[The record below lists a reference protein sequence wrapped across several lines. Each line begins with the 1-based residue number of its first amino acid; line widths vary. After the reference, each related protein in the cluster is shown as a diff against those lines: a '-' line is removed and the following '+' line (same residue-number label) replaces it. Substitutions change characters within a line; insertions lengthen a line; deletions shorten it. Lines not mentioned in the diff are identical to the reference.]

1 MTKSNS
7 ISQPILL
14 ALAFVLTLS
23 GGSPSFAEVTSD
35 TETQILIAD
44 PVLKADRFRPW
55 ILTGHYSLLDL
66 VVPNKLGIAVEFR
79 DESRRSWVLE
89 YSRGSF
95 SPFFVKDLGS
105 FAETRWSLTRRHSG
119 EGGRGFQFFYG
130 GFYQTFSLAV
140 GGALL
145 NRITSGAYPHA
156 DLVSIESL
164 GTVIGIGYRWLI
176 DDRFVIAIDGI
187 AWSQP
192 LITTAKDNEFLRVA
206 TNPNDR

>member
-79 DESRRSWVLE
+79 DDGAGLNVERDAAQGREVLE
-89 YSRGSF
+89 
-95 SPFFVKDLGS
+95 
-105 FAETRWSLTRRHSG
+105 
-119 EGGRGFQFFYG
+119 
-130 GFYQTFSLAV
+130 
-140 GGALL
+140 ALL
-145 NRITSGAYPHA
+145 DGFDGDGDGQGTS
-156 DLVSIESL
+156 
-164 GTVIGIGYRWLI
+164 
-176 DDRFVIAIDGI
+176 
-187 AWSQP
+187 SQ
-192 LITTAKDNEFLRVA
+192 
-206 TNPNDR
+206 